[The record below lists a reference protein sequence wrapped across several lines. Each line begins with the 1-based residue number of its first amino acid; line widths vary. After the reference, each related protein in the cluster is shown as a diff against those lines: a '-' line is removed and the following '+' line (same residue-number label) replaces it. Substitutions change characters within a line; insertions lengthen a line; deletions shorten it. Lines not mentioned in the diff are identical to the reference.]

1 VGIIGRS
8 VLLGGSLVGWMIFIV
23 IPILAFLLDA
33 VLLIW
38 VGRLI
43 DWRYQRRQAQAAKK
57 GNIS

>member
-1 VGIIGRS
+1 
-8 VLLGGSLVGWMIFIV
+8 MIFIV
-23 IPILAFLLDA
+23 IPILAFFLDA
-33 VLLIW
+33 ALLIW